1 MARTGFHLAG
11 DLIWV
16 HGQRDGTS
24 AQHRPRGTTGI
35 HPWRLLGGTDLDSY
49 LGDARSL
56 RNRLAHVG
64 TTDGAGLRS
73 PFSVMNGKSAV
84 PQMTLML
91 AEGLLQA
98 AQDIAY
104 LALNATGPAAAPVT
118 GGWEWVQPRPSA
130 TSRMQAWV
138 RRHAAFPLP

>member
-1 MARTGFHLAG
+1 VL
-11 DLIWV
+11 
-16 HGQRDGTS
+16 
-24 AQHRPRGTTGI
+24 PRGTTGI

-49 LGDARSL
+49 LGDACSL

-64 TTDGAGLRS
+64 TTDGAVLRS
-73 PFSVMNGKSAV
+73 PFFVMNGKSAL

-118 GGWEWVQPRPSA
+118 GGWVWVLPRPSA
-130 TSRMQAWV
+130 TSRMQAWL